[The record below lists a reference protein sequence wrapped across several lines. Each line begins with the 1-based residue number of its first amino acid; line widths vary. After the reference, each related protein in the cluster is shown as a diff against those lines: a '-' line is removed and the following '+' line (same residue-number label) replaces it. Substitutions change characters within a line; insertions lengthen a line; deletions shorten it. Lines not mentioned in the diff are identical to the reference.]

1 LSPRTSTAPE
11 KIAMVNGSD
20 SRPTQTSS
28 SQIEQKAVGLDPVY
42 TDLKN
47 PDFGEVAKVMG
58 IWGRSVSKA
67 DGLYTDRK
75 PASPV
80 LINGW
85 VREGYPDTDTTRLA
99 TEIATAVTQITAM
112 PAERVLVVIQSSPAC
127 YAAEG
132 GRVLPEP
139 GHEQTWIA
147 GS

>member
-1 LSPRTSTAPE
+1 
-11 KIAMVNGSD
+11 MVNGSD

-28 SQIEQKAVGLDPVY
+28 SQIEQKAVRLYPVY

-47 PDFGEVAKVMG
+47 PDFGEVAQVMG

-85 VREGYPDTDTTRLA
+85 YARGIRTRR
-99 TEIATAVTQITAM
+99 
-112 PAERVLVVIQSSPAC
+112 PH
-127 YAAEG
+127 
-132 GRVLPEP
+132 VLPRRSRRRSHRSPPCRRNECLSSFKAAQHVTPRKAAAFYPSQVMNKP
-139 GHEQTWIA
+139 GSPEVD
-147 GS
+147 